1 MRSIYQ
7 LLLSMLLAS
16 LGFVGLEA
24 QQAGVAGRVLDE
36 EGHPMIQANVQLVQ
50 STGQKAVVAGATDE
64 KGMFSLKTSQDG
76 DYILRVSYVG
86 YNTHDEKI
94 SLKSGQTITLK
105 DISMNEDA
113 RLLQSVTVQA
123 KAAEVV
129 VRNDTLEFNA
139 GSYTVAQGASIE
151 ELIKKLPGAEI
162 SSDGKIT
169 INGKDIS
176 KILVD
181 GKEFFSKDPKVAMKN
196 LPADM
201 VNKVQVL
208 NKLSELSRMSG
219 FDDGEEQTVINL
231 TVKPE
236 KKKGLFGS
244 VQAGYGTDQRYMAG
258 GNVNRFDGNKQ
269 WTLIGSANN
278 TNNMGFSEMGSEMG
292 SMTFFSPQGFGR
304 RGFGNSGGITSSSML
319 GGNFS
324 VEFSSA
330 LNTGG
335 DARYGYND
343 KAIETTKRVENILAE
358 GNTYMD
364 ESISERSFSH
374 NGQARFRLQWKPSER
389 TEVVFEPD
397 LSISKMDGFFND
409 AYETKNTTGSIINK
423 GSIHQTTQGNNFR
436 LNGELDI
443 SHKLNDEGRTLSASI
458 SGGLTDEDGEGIYQA
473 VLQSVET
480 NQKQFNDN
488 SNLQY
493 RLRLSYVEPLGK
505 NYFAQAIL
513 NRRFSRRNSD
523 REVYR
528 LGDDGLYS
536 TLDDQY
542 GLSYNNEF
550 TQYRIGLN
558 LKKIAKTWD
567 YTVGFNVD
575 PNRTVSYRNVG
586 GVEQDKLAFN
596 RVNLSPML
604 RINYKP
610 NKTTNLRVDYRGRTT
625 QPSINQIAPVQDITN
640 PLFVTEGN
648 PGLKPS
654 YSNNVMAMFS
664 DFDAKSQR
672 AFSIV
677 FFGNYTFDDIVPNTH
692 YDQSTG
698 IRTTRY
704 ENASGTWQ
712 ANLHGTLSVPLKNRA
727 FSFRMSLFNRLAEG
741 QSFIND
747 NKNKAL
753 SFRTRERLTLTYRND
768 WIDTGIGGNIGF
780 YMANNSLSG
789 QKDSRTYDFGGN
801 YQVALTLP
809 YGFRIDSQF
818 EYNTNSGYSGGF
830 SLNEW
835 LWDASLSYSFLRDK
849 AGTLRVKGY
858 DILGQRSNISRSAT
872 AINIEETM
880 SNTIGRY
887 VMVDFIYRFNA
898 FSGGGSRSDH
908 RRGNMNRPGAPFGR
922 GGRPS

>member
-7 LLLSMLLAS
+7 LLLSILLAS

-36 EGHPMIQANVQLVQ
+36 EGNPMIQANVQLVQ
-50 STGQKAVVAGATDE
+50 STGQVAVAAGATNE
-64 KGMFSLKTSQDG
+64 KGLFSLKTSQEG

-86 YNTHDEKI
+86 YTTHDEKI
-94 SLKSGQTITLK
+94 SLRNGQTITLK

-162 SSDGKIT
+162 GSDGKIT

-181 GKEFFSKDPKVAMKN
+181 GKEFFSKDPQVAIKN

-208 NKLSELSRMSG
+208 NKLSELSRRSG
-219 FDDGEEQTVINL
+219 FDDGEEETVINL

-236 KKKGLFGS
+236 KKKGLFGTL
-244 VQAGYGTDQRYMAG
+244 QAGYGTDQRYMAG

-278 TNNMGFSEMGSEMG
+278 TNNMGFSEMSSEMG
-292 SMTFFSPQGFGR
+292 SMTFFSPQGGGR
-304 RGFGNSGGITSSSML
+304 RGFGNSGGVTSSSML

-364 ESISERSFSH
+364 ENILERSFSH
-374 NGQARFRLQWKPSER
+374 NGQARFRMQWKPSER

-397 LSISKMDGFFND
+397 LSISKIDGFFND
-409 AYETKNTTGSIINK
+409 TYETKDATGISINK

-443 SHKLNDEGRTLSASI
+443 SHKLNDEGRTISASV
-458 SGGLTDEDGEGIYQA
+458 SGGLTDEDGDGIYQA

-528 LGDDGLYS
+528 LGDDGQYS
-536 TLDDQY
+536 ILDSQY
-542 GLSYNNEF
+542 GLSYSNEF

-567 YTVGFNVD
+567 YTIGFNVD
-575 PNRTVSYRNVG
+575 PNRTVSYRNVA

-610 NKTTNLRVDYRGRTT
+610 SRTTNLRVDYRGRTT
-625 QPSINQIAPVQDITN
+625 QPSINQIAIRDGRQSRSEAE
-640 PLFVTEGN
+640 LFQQCDGHVL
-648 PGLKPS
+648 GLRCQ
-654 YSNNVMAMFS
+654 
-664 DFDAKSQR
+664 KSASFQHCFLR
-672 AFSIV
+672 QL
-677 FFGNYTFDDIVPNTH
+677 Y
-692 YDQSTG
+692 
-698 IRTTRY
+698 IRRHRPQY
-704 ENASGTWQ
+704 A
-712 ANLHGTLSVPLKNRA
+712 LRSVYRDPYH
-727 FSFRMSLFNRLAEG
+727 SLRKRL
-741 QSFIND
+741 
-747 NKNKAL
+747 
-753 SFRTRERLTLTYRND
+753 R
-768 WIDTGIGGNIGF
+768 
-780 YMANNSLSG
+780 YMASES
-789 QKDSRTYDFGGN
+789 S
-801 YQVALTLP
+801 
-809 YGFRIDSQF
+809 
-818 EYNTNSGYSGGF
+818 
-830 SLNEW
+830 
-835 LWDASLSYSFLRDK
+835 WD
-849 AGTLRVKGY
+849 
-858 DILGQRSNISRSAT
+858 
-872 AINIEETM
+872 
-880 SNTIGRY
+880 TIGSTQEQGIFFQD
-887 VMVDFIYRFNA
+887 VLVQQV
-898 FSGGGSRSDH
+898 G
-908 RRGNMNRPGAPFGR
+908 RRTKLHQ
-922 GGRPS
+922 

>member
-36 EGHPMIQANVQLVQ
+36 EGNPMIQANVQLVQ
-50 STGQKAVVAGATDE
+50 STGQVAVAAGATNE
-64 KGMFSLKTSQDG
+64 KGLFSLKTSQEG

-86 YNTHDEKI
+86 YTTHDEKI
-94 SLKSGQTITLK
+94 SLRNGQTITLK

-162 SSDGKIT
+162 GSDGKIT

-181 GKEFFSKDPKVAMKN
+181 GKEFFSKDPQVAIKN

-219 FDDGEEQTVINL
+219 FDDGEEETVINL

-236 KKKGLFGS
+236 KKKGLFGTL
-244 VQAGYGTDQRYMAG
+244 QAGYGTDQRYMAG

-278 TNNMGFSEMGSEMG
+278 TNNMGFSEMDSEMG
-292 SMTFFSPQGFGR
+292 SMTFFSPQGGGR
-304 RGFGNSGGITSSSML
+304 RGFGNSGGVTSSSML

-343 KAIETTKRVENILAE
+343 KVIETTKRVENILAE

-364 ESISERSFSH
+364 ENILERSFSH
-374 NGQARFRLQWKPSER
+374 NGQARFRMQWKPSER

-397 LSISKMDGFFND
+397 LSVSKIDGFFND
-409 AYETKNTTGSIINK
+409 TYETKDATGISINK

-443 SHKLNDEGRTLSASI
+443 SHKLNDEGRTISASV
-458 SGGLTDEDGEGIYQA
+458 SGGLTDEDGDGIYQA

-528 LGDDGLYS
+528 LGDDGQYS
-536 TLDDQY
+536 ILDSQY
-542 GLSYNNEF
+542 GLSYSNEF

-575 PNRTVSYRNVG
+575 PNRTVSYRNVA

-610 NKTTNLRVDYRGRTT
+610 SRTTNLRVDYRGRTT

-672 AFSIV
+672 AFNIV

-692 YDQSTG
+692 YDPSTG

-712 ANLHGTLSVPLKNRA
+712 ANLHGTLSLPLKNRA

-747 NKNKAL
+747 DKNKAL
-753 SFRTRERLTLTYRND
+753 SFRTREHLTLTYRNN
-768 WIDTGIGGNIGF
+768 WIDTSIGGNIGF

-809 YGFRIDSQF
+809 YGFRIDSDV

-830 SLNEW
+830 SLDEW
-835 LWDASLSYSFLRDK
+835 LWNASLSYSFLRDK

-858 DILGQRSNISRSAT
+858 DILGQRSSISRSAT
-872 AINIEETM
+872 AINIEESM

-908 RRGNMNRPGAPFGR
+908 QRGNMNRPGPPFG
-922 GGRPS
+922 GGRRPS